1 MFPRTI
7 RDQSM
12 FILRGE
18 GVGRVFLGD
27 RIVSGGTEWGSVVAN
42 RVKGGEGEYRK
53 RTANDGG
60 GVIRRVQSQVNV
72 ILTQP
77 NPSGSPLLSWIPEA
91 TVSSIMR

>member
-42 RVKGGEGEYRK
+42 RVKGGEGGYRK
-53 RTANDGG
+53 RTANGGG
-60 GVIRRVQSQVNV
+60 GVIRIVQSQVNV
-72 ILTQP
+72 ILTKP

>member
-42 RVKGGEGEYRK
+42 RAYGGEGDYRK

-60 GVIRRVQSQVNV
+60 G
-72 ILTQP
+72 
-77 NPSGSPLLSWIPEA
+77 GSLE
-91 TVSSIMR
+91 